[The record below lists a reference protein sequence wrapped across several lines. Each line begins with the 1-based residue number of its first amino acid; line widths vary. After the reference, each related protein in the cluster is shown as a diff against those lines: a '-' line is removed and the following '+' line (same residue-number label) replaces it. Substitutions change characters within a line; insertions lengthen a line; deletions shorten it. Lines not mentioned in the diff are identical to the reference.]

1 MDNAHSANAPTGLKG
16 KIASLEE
23 IIANQNAELALQ
35 RDEISSLRGEKLEIE
50 EHYKILI
57 DELKRGMLADVQ
69 KMQED
74 SKKHFV
80 QQKAE
85 NGRVQQQ
92 VAILKSD
99 KTTLQQQ
106 VLALQRRIQEL
117 EEQIG
122 QD

>member
-1 MDNAHSANAPTGLKG
+1 MDNPLSANAPTGLKG

-23 IIANQNAELALQ
+23 IIANQNKELGIQ
-35 RDEISSLRGEKLEIE
+35 REEISSLRAAKHDIE
-50 EHYKILI
+50 EHYRAQME
-57 DELKRGMLADVQ
+57 DLKRGMIADVQ
-69 KMQED
+69 KMQEEA
-74 SKKHFV
+74 KKHFV

>member
-23 IIANQNAELALQ
+23 VIANQNAELALQ
-35 RDEISSLRGEKLEIE
+35 RDEISSLRGAKLEIE
-50 EHYKILI
+50 EHYKIVI

>member
-1 MDNAHSANAPTGLKG
+1 MDNAHTVNAPTGLKG

-23 IIANQNAELALQ
+23 IIANQNNELTTQ
-35 RDEISSLRGEKLEIE
+35 RDEIAILRGSKHDVE
-50 EHYKILI
+50 EHYKGQI
-57 DELKRGMLADVQ
+57 EGLKRGMVADVQ
-69 KMQED
+69 RMQEEV
-74 SKKHFV
+74 KKHFV

-85 NGRVQQQ
+85 NGRMQQQ
-92 VAILKSD
+92 IAILKSD